1 MLTKE
6 NFLREIP
13 KTDLHVHLDGS
24 LRLSTLIEL
33 AKQKNVTLPSYTE
46 EGMRELVFKDKYE
59 SLDDYLKG
67 FSYTGLVMDTFE
79 SLERIAYE
87 FALDNFYEGVR
98 YVEVRFAPQ
107 LHINDSLSFEDVVMS
122 IDRGMR
128 NASKEINK
136 NIPENEPEFRYGLI
150 VCAMRFCN
158 ANFSS
163 YYKNFF
169 NLHKYSSEREC
180 ISLASLEL
188 AKAAVKLRDESD
200 IPIVGFDIAGSEWG
214 YPADEHKQSYD
225 YVHKH
230 FLHKTVHAGEASGPE
245 SIFSA
250 VTSCHADRI
259 GHGLQLFRE
268 DKIVDSSIQDKKL
281 YISGLANF
289 LADSRITVE
298 VCLTSN
304 LQTMPE
310 LQDIKEHSLSK
321 MLDNRLS
328 VSICTDNR
336 LVSNTSVCKEL
347 KLMTDNFNISEK
359 MFKDI
364 VVYGF
369 KRSFFY
375 GSYSEKRKYVR
386 KCIAY
391 YESIVQKY
399 SNGK

>member
-6 NFLREIP
+6 EFLREIP

-24 LRLSTLIEL
+24 LRLSTLIDL
-33 AKQKNVTLPSYTE
+33 AKEKNVTLPSYTE

-67 FSYTGLVMDTFE
+67 FSYTGAVMNTAE

-87 FALDNFYEGVR
+87 FAFDNFQEGVR

-107 LHINDSLSFEDVVMS
+107 LHINDLLSFEDVVKS

-128 NASKEINK
+128 NAATEINK
-136 NIPENEPEFRYGLI
+136 SIPSTQPEFRYGLI
-150 VCAMRFCN
+150 VCAMRYCN

-169 NLHKYSSEREC
+169 DMHKYSSEREC

-188 AKAAVKLRDESD
+188 AKATVKLRDESD

-214 YPADEHKQSYD
+214 HPADEHKQSYD

-250 VTSCHADRI
+250 LTSCHADRI

-268 DKIVDSSIQDKKL
+268 DKIIDTSITDKKS
-281 YISGLANF
+281 YISGLVNF
-289 LADSRITVE
+289 LADSRITIE
-298 VCLTSN
+298 ICLTSN

-310 LQDIKEHSLSK
+310 LKNIKEHSLSK
-321 MLDNRLS
+321 MLDKRLS
-328 VSICTDNR
+328 VSVCTDNR
-336 LVSNTSVCKEL
+336 LVSNTSICKEL

-375 GSYSEKRKYVR
+375 GSYSEKREYVR

-391 YESIVQKY
+391 YESIAKKY
-399 SNGK
+399 SNEK

>member
-6 NFLREIP
+6 RFLLEIP

-24 LRLSTLIEL
+24 LRLSTLIDL
-33 AKQKNVTLPSYTE
+33 AKQKNIRLPSYTE
-46 EGMRELVFKDKYE
+46 DGMRELVFKDKYE
-59 SLDDYLKG
+59 SLDEYLKG
-67 FSYTGLVMDTFE
+67 FFYTGLVMDTADA
-79 SLERIAYE
+79 LERIAYE
-87 FALDNFYEGVR
+87 FAIDNFSEGIR

-107 LHINDSLSFEDVVMS
+107 LHITDSLSFEDVVKS
-122 IDRGMR
+122 INKGLET
-128 NASKEINK
+128 ASKEINM
-136 NIPENEPEFRYGLI
+136 NLSENEPEFRYGLI
-150 VCAMRFCN
+150 VCAMRYCN
-158 ANFSS
+158 ADFSS
-163 YYKNFF
+163 YYKSFF
-169 NLHKYSSEREC
+169 KMHTYSSEREC

-188 AKAAVKLRDESD
+188 VKAAVKLRDESD

-214 YPADEHKQSYD
+214 HPADEHKQSYD
-225 YVHKH
+225 YAHQH

-250 VTSCHADRI
+250 ITSCHADRI

-268 DKIVDSSIQDKKL
+268 DKIIDPLIDDKKM
-281 YISGLANF
+281 YISRLVNF

-310 LQDIKEHSLSK
+310 LKSITEHSLSK
-321 MLDNRLS
+321 MLDKRLS

-336 LVSNTSVCKEL
+336 LVSNTNICKEL
-347 KLMTDNFNISEK
+347 KLMTDNFYLTEK

-375 GSYSEKRKYVR
+375 GSYSDKRKYVG

>member
-33 AKQKNVTLPSYTE
+33 AKQKNVALPSYTE

-67 FSYTGLVMDTFE
+67 FSYTGLVMDTAE

-87 FALDNFYEGVR
+87 FALDNFNEGVR

-107 LHINDSLSFEDVVMS
+107 LHINDSLSFEDVVKS
-122 IDRGMR
+122 IDSGMR

-136 NIPENEPEFRYGLI
+136 NIPEDEPEFRYGLI
-150 VCAMRFCN
+150 ICAMRFCN

-214 YPADEHKQSYD
+214 YPADEHKMSYD

-304 LQTMPE
+304 LQTTPE
-310 LQDIKEHSLSK
+310 LKDIKEHSLSK

-347 KLMTDNFNISEK
+347 KLMTDNFSISEK

>member
-6 NFLREIP
+6 EFLREIP

-24 LRLSTLIEL
+24 LRLSTLIDL
-33 AKQKNVTLPSYTE
+33 AKEKNVTLPSYTE

-67 FSYTGLVMDTFE
+67 FSYTGAVMNTAE

-87 FALDNFYEGVR
+87 FAFDNFQEGVR

-107 LHINDSLSFEDVVMS
+107 LHINDLLSFEDVVKS

-128 NASKEINK
+128 NAATEINK
-136 NIPENEPEFRYGLI
+136 SIPNTQPEFRYGLI
-150 VCAMRFCN
+150 VCAMRYCN

-169 NLHKYSSEREC
+169 DMHKYSSEREC

-188 AKAAVKLRDESD
+188 AKATVKLRDESD

-214 YPADEHKQSYD
+214 HPADEHKQSYD

-250 VTSCHADRI
+250 LTSCHADRI

-268 DKIVDSSIQDKKL
+268 DKIIDTSITDKKS
-281 YISGLANF
+281 YISGLVNF
-289 LADSRITVE
+289 LADSRITIE
-298 VCLTSN
+298 ICLTSN

-310 LQDIKEHSLSK
+310 LKNIKEHSLSK
-321 MLDNRLS
+321 MLDKRLS
-328 VSICTDNR
+328 VSVCTDNR

-375 GSYSEKRKYVR
+375 GSYSEKREYVR

-391 YESIVQKY
+391 YESIAKKY
-399 SNGK
+399 SNEK

>member
-375 GSYSEKRKYVR
+375 GSYSEKREYVR

-391 YESIVQKY
+391 YESIAKKY
-399 SNGK
+399 SNEK

>member
-6 NFLREIP
+6 EFLREIP

-24 LRLSTLIEL
+24 LRLSTLIDL
-33 AKQKNVTLPSYTE
+33 AKEKNVTLPSYTE

-67 FSYTGLVMDTFE
+67 FSYTGAVMNTAE

-87 FALDNFYEGVR
+87 FAFDNFQEGVR

-107 LHINDSLSFEDVVMS
+107 LHINDLLSFEDVVKS

-128 NASKEINK
+128 NAATEINK
-136 NIPENEPEFRYGLI
+136 SIPSTQPEFRYGLI
-150 VCAMRFCN
+150 VCAMRYCN

-169 NLHKYSSEREC
+169 DMHKYSSEREC

-188 AKAAVKLRDESD
+188 AKATVKLRDESD

-214 YPADEHKQSYD
+214 HPADEHKQSYD

-250 VTSCHADRI
+250 LTSCHADRI

-268 DKIVDSSIQDKKL
+268 DKIIDTSITDKKS
-281 YISGLANF
+281 YISGLVNF
-289 LADSRITVE
+289 LADSRITIE
-298 VCLTSN
+298 ICLTSN

-310 LQDIKEHSLSK
+310 LKNIKEHSLSK
-321 MLDNRLS
+321 MLDKRLS
-328 VSICTDNR
+328 VSVCTDNR

-375 GSYSEKRKYVR
+375 GSYSEKREYVR

-391 YESIVQKY
+391 YESIAKKY
-399 SNGK
+399 SNEK

>member
-6 NFLREIP
+6 EFLREIP

-24 LRLSTLIEL
+24 LRLSTLIDL
-33 AKQKNVTLPSYTE
+33 AKEKNVTLPSYTE

-67 FSYTGLVMDTFE
+67 FSYTGAVMNTAE

-87 FALDNFYEGVR
+87 FAFDNFQEGVR

-107 LHINDSLSFEDVVMS
+107 LHINDLLSFEDVVKS

-128 NASKEINK
+128 NAATEINK
-136 NIPENEPEFRYGLI
+136 SIPSTQPEFRYGLI
-150 VCAMRFCN
+150 VCAMRYCN

-169 NLHKYSSEREC
+169 DMHKYSSEREC

-188 AKAAVKLRDESD
+188 AKATVKLRDESD

-250 VTSCHADRI
+250 LTSCHADRI

-268 DKIVDSSIQDKKL
+268 DKIIDTSITDKKS
-281 YISGLANF
+281 YISGLVNF
-289 LADSRITVE
+289 LADSRITIE
-298 VCLTSN
+298 ICLTSN

-310 LQDIKEHSLSK
+310 LKNIKEHSLSQ
-321 MLDNRLS
+321 MLDKRLS
-328 VSICTDNR
+328 VSVCTDNR

-375 GSYSEKRKYVR
+375 GSYSEKREYVR

-391 YESIVQKY
+391 YESIAKKY
-399 SNGK
+399 SNDK

>member
-6 NFLREIP
+6 EFLREIP

-24 LRLSTLIEL
+24 LRLSTLIDL
-33 AKQKNVTLPSYTE
+33 AKEKNVTLPSYTE

-67 FSYTGLVMDTFE
+67 FSYTGAVMNTAE

-87 FALDNFYEGVR
+87 FAFDNFQEGVR

-107 LHINDSLSFEDVVMS
+107 LHINDLLSFEDVVKS

-128 NASKEINK
+128 KAATEINRS
-136 NIPENEPEFRYGLI
+136 IPSTQPEFRYGLI
-150 VCAMRFCN
+150 VCAMRYCN

-169 NLHKYSSEREC
+169 DMHKYSSEREC

-188 AKAAVKLRDESD
+188 AKATVKLRDESD

-214 YPADEHKQSYD
+214 HPADEHKQSYD

-250 VTSCHADRI
+250 LTSCHADRI

-268 DKIVDSSIQDKKL
+268 DKIIDTSITDKKS
-281 YISGLANF
+281 YISGLVNF
-289 LADSRITVE
+289 LADSRITIE
-298 VCLTSN
+298 ICLTSN

-310 LQDIKEHSLSK
+310 LKNIKEHSLSK
-321 MLDNRLS
+321 MLDKRLS
-328 VSICTDNR
+328 VSVCTDNR

-375 GSYSEKRKYVR
+375 GSYSEKREYVR

-391 YESIVQKY
+391 YESIAKKY
-399 SNGK
+399 SNEK

>member
-6 NFLREIP
+6 EFLREIP

-24 LRLSTLIEL
+24 LRLSTLIDL
-33 AKQKNVTLPSYTE
+33 AKEKNVTLPSYTE

-67 FSYTGLVMDTFE
+67 FSYTGAVMNTAE

-87 FALDNFYEGVR
+87 FAFDNFQEGVR

-107 LHINDSLSFEDVVMS
+107 LHINDLLSFEDVVKS

-128 NASKEINK
+128 NAATEINK
-136 NIPENEPEFRYGLI
+136 SIPSMQPEFRYGLI
-150 VCAMRFCN
+150 VCAMRYCN

-169 NLHKYSSEREC
+169 DMHKYSSEREC

-188 AKAAVKLRDESD
+188 AKATVKLRDESD

-214 YPADEHKQSYD
+214 HPADEHKQSYD

-250 VTSCHADRI
+250 LTSCHADRI

-268 DKIVDSSIQDKKL
+268 DKIIDTSITDKKS
-281 YISGLANF
+281 YISGLVNF
-289 LADSRITVE
+289 LADSRITIE
-298 VCLTSN
+298 ICLTSN

-310 LQDIKEHSLSK
+310 LKNIKEHSLSK
-321 MLDNRLS
+321 MLDKRLS
-328 VSICTDNR
+328 VSVCTDNR

-375 GSYSEKRKYVR
+375 GSYSEKREYVR

-391 YESIVQKY
+391 YESIAKKY
-399 SNGK
+399 SNEK

>member
-1 MLTKE
+1 
-6 NFLREIP
+6 
-13 KTDLHVHLDGS
+13 
-24 LRLSTLIEL
+24 
-33 AKQKNVTLPSYTE
+33 
-46 EGMRELVFKDKYE
+46 
-59 SLDDYLKG
+59 
-67 FSYTGLVMDTFE
+67 
-79 SLERIAYE
+79 
-87 FALDNFYEGVR
+87 
-98 YVEVRFAPQ
+98 
-107 LHINDSLSFEDVVMS
+107 FEDVVKS

-128 NASKEINK
+128 KAATEINK
-136 NIPENEPEFRYGLI
+136 SIPSTQPEFRYGLI
-150 VCAMRFCN
+150 VCAMRYCN

-169 NLHKYSSEREC
+169 DMHKYSSEREC

-188 AKAAVKLRDESD
+188 AKATVKLRDESD

-214 YPADEHKQSYD
+214 HPADEHKQSYD

-250 VTSCHADRI
+250 LTSCHADRI

-268 DKIVDSSIQDKKL
+268 DKIIDTSITDKKS
-281 YISGLANF
+281 YISGLVNF
-289 LADSRITVE
+289 LADSRITIE
-298 VCLTSN
+298 ICLTSN

-310 LQDIKEHSLSK
+310 LKNIKEHSLSQ
-321 MLDNRLS
+321 MLDKRLS
-328 VSICTDNR
+328 VSVCTDNR

-375 GSYSEKRKYVR
+375 GSYSEKREYVR

-391 YESIVQKY
+391 YESIAKKY
-399 SNGK
+399 SNEK

>member
-24 LRLSTLIEL
+24 LRLSTLIDL
-33 AKQKNVTLPSYTE
+33 AKEKNVTLPSYTE

-67 FSYTGLVMDTFE
+67 FSYTGAVMNTAE

-87 FALDNFYEGVR
+87 FAFDNFQEGVR

-107 LHINDSLSFEDVVMS
+107 LHINDLLSFEDVVKS

-128 NASKEINK
+128 NAATEINK
-136 NIPENEPEFRYGLI
+136 SIPSTQPEFRYGLI
-150 VCAMRFCN
+150 VCAMRYCN

-169 NLHKYSSEREC
+169 DMHKYSSEREC
-180 ISLASLEL
+180 TSLASLEL
-188 AKAAVKLRDESD
+188 AKATVKLRDESD

-214 YPADEHKQSYD
+214 HPADEHKQSYD

-250 VTSCHADRI
+250 LTSCHADRI

-268 DKIVDSSIQDKKL
+268 DKIIDTSITDKKS
-281 YISGLANF
+281 YISGLVNF
-289 LADSRITVE
+289 LADSRITIE
-298 VCLTSN
+298 ICLTSN

-310 LQDIKEHSLSK
+310 LKNIKEHSLSK
-321 MLDNRLS
+321 MLDKRLS
-328 VSICTDNR
+328 VSVCTDNR

-375 GSYSEKRKYVR
+375 GSYSEKREYVR

-391 YESIVQKY
+391 YESIAKKY
-399 SNGK
+399 SNEK